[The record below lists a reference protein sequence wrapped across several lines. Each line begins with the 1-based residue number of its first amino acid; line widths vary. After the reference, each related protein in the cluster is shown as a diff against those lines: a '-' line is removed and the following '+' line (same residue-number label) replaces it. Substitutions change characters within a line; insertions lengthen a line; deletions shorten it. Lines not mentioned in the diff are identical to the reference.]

1 MAHEMDYTG
10 GGVRR
15 SKWYQA
21 KQDIEAKIRSGVYKQ
36 GERIPTIEQ
45 LMQLYDI
52 GRTTAQRVLD
62 ELAAEDL
69 ILRKVGKGCFV
80 KMFVRDKVET
90 RHKEQAISDLTAAV
104 KQCLEVGI
112 AVEEMQELIMKA
124 VSE

>member
-1 MAHEMDYTG
+1 MDLSG
-10 GGVRR
+10 GGVRT
-15 SKWYQA
+15 SKWYAA
-21 KQDIEAKIRSGVYKQ
+21 KKDIESKIRSGVYKQ

-45 LMQLYDI
+45 LMQEYNI

-62 ELAAEDL
+62 ELANDDL

-80 KMFVRDKVET
+80 KMFVRDKVESK
-90 RHKEQAISDLTAAV
+90 HKEQAITELYTAV

-112 AVEEMQELIMKA
+112 TVEEMQDLIVKA